1 MHGWFRMHGSAF
13 PIIGCIHAR
22 MQVARWYATRALGR
36 RRGSTAW
43 CSCSSS
49 RWRAAPS
56 TSRRFSATTS
66 APATSPSNTAWA
78 PPSPPPSSPAS
89 PRVAPAAAAT
99 SSASQGHRRR
109 PSYPAAEWPPVR
121 VRTCHKRT
129 GYDDDDDDVRV
140 RTHFISTMMIR
151 IYSHGVYVYIST
163 YASDNITTSQDYE
176 SRVCVCVYCGLWL
189 VMVNYI
195 SLLYLMECIK

>member
-22 MQVARWYATRALGR
+22 MQVARWFATRVSGR

-78 PPSPPPSSPAS
+78 PPSLPPSSPAS

-129 GYDDDDDDVRV
+129 GYDDDDVRV

-151 IYSHGVYVYIST
+151 IYSHGVCVPMHT
-163 YASDNITTSQDYE
+163 YASDNITMSQDYV
-176 SRVCVCVYCGLWL
+176 SRVCVCVYTAVCDWSWWIILAC
-189 VMVNYI
+189 
-195 SLLYLMECIK
+195 CIWWSA